1 MIDITM
7 TACNRPEILEKTL
20 SSFFRNFI
28 GLVEQDLRLIINI
41 DPVGIDSPAHAC
53 IEICRKYFNN
63 LTINMPEK
71 PSFPKAFQWVWQQ
84 VEAPLVLH
92 LEDDWEMVQETS
104 LKDMLDLLEKYEAL
118 LILRIAAFKSTID
131 TMKNWNKF
139 YPWNG
144 KFFECPLNEVGG
156 LGFCGHPSLIKK
168 KFISYVAPRLDPNR
182 NPEKQIKGKNGEIGK
197 FLLKYQYGV
206 YAQQNSPAAIR
217 DIGRRWM
224 IDNGFKKAGS
234 KSFFTEW
241 ENAGIS

>member
-1 MIDITM
+1 MIDVTM
-7 TACNRPEILEKTL
+7 TACKRPKLLEKTL

-28 GLVEQDLRLIINI
+28 GLAAQDLRLIINI
-41 DPVGIDSPAHAC
+41 DPVGIDIAANVC
-53 IEICRKYFNN
+53 IRICEKYFNN
-63 LTINMPEK
+63 IIFRSPNR

-92 LEDDWEMVQETS
+92 LEDDWEMVNEVS
-104 LKDMLDLLEKYEAL
+104 LGNMLDILNKHDDLM
-118 LILRIAAFKSTID
+118 ILRLAAFKSVTC

-144 KFFECPLNEVGG
+144 EFFECPLDQIGG

-168 KFISYVAPRLDPNR
+168 KFITYVAPRLDPGR
-182 NPEKQIKGKNGEIGK
+182 NPEKQIKGRNGDIGK
-197 FLLKYQYGV
+197 FLLKYRYGV
-206 YAQQNSPAAIR
+206 YAKQNSPAAIQ

-224 IDNGFKKAGS
+224 IENGFRKYGS

-241 ENAGIS
+241 EHV